1 MMRQKVRRSRSY
13 TPASSNQV
21 GQNAGD
27 ENKSSNM
34 QRSRSESAEFT
45 AALQQHPAY
54 LWGKNIFGALSILF
68 YLHESIDYIMLMMMI
83 VQSRFKCNQK

>member
-1 MMRQKVRRSRSY
+1 MRRSRSY

-21 GQNAGD
+21 GQNVGD

-34 QRSRSESAEFT
+34 QRSRSDSVEFT
-45 AALQQHPAY
+45 AVLQQHPAY
-54 LWGKNIFGALSILF
+54 LLGKNIFGALSILF